1 MHVPCYYNFLRGISR
16 IPFRPT
22 NCLSFFSAINLNMCG
37 NRMHFKIH
45 PDNWNVFTSLLQSPR
60 EQDSNSELP
69 NVSVSQF
76 SNEYNR
82 KKNKSILKCYFG
94 SNKTFRLALICG
106 TVKLMQMS
114 DFNKPDM
121 ELAESHGDDALC
133 TPDCITLQIQGVAL
147 VKLAYPLLL
156 NRW

>member
-45 PDNWNVFTSLLQSPR
+45 PDNWNMFTSLLQSPR
-60 EQDSNSELP
+60 EQDSNNELP

-82 KKNKSILKCYFG
+82 KKKINSKMLLRIEQDIQAGIDLW
-94 SNKTFRLALICG
+94 
-106 TVKLMQMS
+106 
-114 DFNKPDM
+114 
-121 ELAESHGDDALC
+121 HGE
-133 TPDCITLQIQGVAL
+133 
-147 VKLAYPLLL
+147 AYA
-156 NRW
+156 NVRF